1 MPSGSKTTDA
11 DSCISHTKY
20 ILKRR
25 EEHYYTVTDVTL
37 WLLHS
42 TMFFVVPLGQ
52 LEQLTSLLLLL
63 NPSVLITSLLLG
75 LSYSVTIISITLL
88 KIIVNY
94 INMQKKMYKIYVYS
108 LANIKLPVLLLPS
121 GPKTGHCQRPS
132 FSSYLQLTLSS
143 SKSNY
148 HTDFHGSHFLDFSS

>member
-25 EEHYYTVTDVTL
+25 EEHYFTVTDVTL

-42 TMFFVVPLGQ
+42 NYGFCSRRAVGGTYFYF
-52 LEQLTSLLLLL
+52 
-63 NPSVLITSLLLG
+63 ITSK
-75 LSYSVTIISITLL
+75 SFYFNHFTLTWAFL
-88 KIIVNY
+88 FSHHHFYYFVKDYCELYKHAEN
-94 INMQKKMYKIYVYS
+94 MYKIYVYI
-108 LANIKLPVLLLPS
+108 LANIKPPILLLPS
-121 GPKTGHCQRPS
+121 GPKTGHCQRPP

-148 HTDFHGSHFLDFSS
+148 HTAFHGSHFLDFSS